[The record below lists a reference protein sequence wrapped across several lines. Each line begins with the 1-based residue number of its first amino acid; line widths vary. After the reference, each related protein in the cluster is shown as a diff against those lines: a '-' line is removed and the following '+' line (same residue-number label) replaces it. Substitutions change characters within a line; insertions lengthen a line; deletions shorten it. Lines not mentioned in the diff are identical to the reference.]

1 MAPSGLHQEPRKQGR
16 HLYVVVTS
24 QIGQFVRWAYGV
36 RRSSLGEKSTALL
49 LHRAG
54 VGHPACQL
62 SLRTDTGELSPAL
75 ASVEDNHLIL
85 AEKEAGMK
93 VVAGIDVGKQDL
105 VVSVADAPVQR
116 FANHETGITRCSVGF
131 ALGPSRTS
139 CARPRGAMSAKWS
152 ACAKARSVHVAHPN
166 RVRSAHVLGGRQ
178 DGPVGRAGLGALRRD
193 VRVAESVAGD
203 GATLE
208 LREAMSRRQQLV
220 AQRVQE
226 VNRLEKGLRGSV
238 KKSCER
244 HVAWLDK
251 EIARLDTACREIVQ
265 RHDALRA
272 RAALYESVQRGGCGD
287 GGGVAG

>member
-1 MAPSGLHQEPRKQGR
+1 MPVVAPNRYRGTEP
-16 HLYVVVTS
+16 
-24 QIGQFVRWAYGV
+24 
-36 RRSSLGEKSTALL
+36 
-49 LHRAG
+49 
-54 VGHPACQL
+54 P
-62 SLRTDTGELSPAL
+62 L

-116 FANHETGITRCSVGF
+116 FANHETGIT
-131 ALGPSRTS
+131 ALLSWLRARAVTHVVCEATYECQVVSRLRES
-139 CARPRGAMSAKWS
+139 EL
-152 ACAKARSVHVAHPN
+152 SVHVAHPN
-166 RVRSAHVLGGRQ
+166 RVRSFAHVLGQ
-178 DGPVGRAGLGALRRD
+178 GAKTDPLDAQVLARYGETFELPSQSPR
-193 VRVAESVAGD
+193 D

-220 AQRVQE
+220 QRVQE

-251 EIARLDTACREIVQ
+251 EIARLDTCREIVQ
-265 RHDALRA
+265 RRCVA
-272 RAALYESVQRGGCGD
+272 RAWPCMRA
-287 GGGVAG
+287 